1 MTLKELLR
9 FACLKLKAMPNNTP
23 ILLIGAGKM
32 GQAMLKGWLASGF
45 SSIQVLEN
53 FPSDALKSL
62 PIELNPSTVIVD
74 ENQTVILAVK
84 PQNYCDVLDEHQANI
99 HPNAMVVSI
108 LAGISID
115 ALQNALPGRCIV
127 RAMPNTPATIG
138 QGLTALCAEEDI
150 SNSHK
155 SFATNL
161 MQAVGEVVWVENEA
175 MIDAVTAVSGS
186 GPAYLFHFV
195 EALTAAAIDV
205 GFAPDMAETFARKTI
220 IGSAAL
226 LESSGENAAQLR
238 ENVTSKGGTTQAALE
253 VLMADPGLQS
263 IVLEAVKAAKKRS
276 EELSKI

>member
-1 MTLKELLR
+1 MLKEPLR
-9 FACLKLKAMPNNTP
+9 SACLKPRAMPNSTP

-32 GQAMLKGWLASGF
+32 GQAMLKGWLASDF

-53 FPSDALKSL
+53 FPADALRSL
-62 PIELNPSTVIVD
+62 PIDLNPSTLTIK
-74 ENQTVILAVK
+74 ESQTVILAVK
-84 PQNYCDVLDEHQANI
+84 PQNYRDVLDEHQANI
-99 HPNAMVVSI
+99 HPEAMVISI

-115 ALQNALPGRCIV
+115 ALQNALPGRRIV

-138 QGLTALCAEEDI
+138 QGLTALCAAEDI
-150 SNSHK
+150 SDAHK
-155 SFATNL
+155 NVATSL

-175 MIDAVTAVSGS
+175 MIDSVTAVSGS

-195 EALTAAAIDV
+195 EALTAAAIDI
-205 GFAPDMAETFARKTI
+205 GFAPEMAETFARKTI

-226 LESSGENAAQLR
+226 LESSEENAAQLR

-253 VLMADPGLQS
+253 VLMADTGMQS

>member
-1 MTLKELLR
+1 MMLKELLR
-9 FACLKLKAMPNNTP
+9 FACLKLKAMPNSTP

-32 GQAMLKGWLASGF
+32 GQAI

-84 PQNYCDVLDEHQANI
+84 PQNYRNVLDEHQAII

-138 QGLTALCAEEDI
+138 QGLTALCAVEDI

-186 GPAYLFHFV
+186 GPAYLFYFV

-226 LESSGENAAQLR
+226 LEITGENAAQLR

-253 VLMADPGLQS
+253 VLMDDRGMQS